1 MAVRIFID
9 GEAGTTGLQ
18 IRERLMGRDDVSLI
32 SLGAEERKDT
42 EARRRALNE
51 ADLSI
56 LCLPDAA
63 AVEAVAMI
71 ENPETK
77 VIDAS
82 TAHRVAEGWVYGFP
96 EMTAGH
102 ENAVRHARFVGNPGC
117 YPTGAIGL
125 IRPLV
130 ENALL
135 PATYPVT
142 VNAVSGYSGGG
153 KALINQME
161 DAKAEDHIGAAIFSY
176 GLQLQHK
183 HLPEMQ
189 QYSMLEHKPIFQPSV
204 ARYYKGMAVYVP
216 LHLWALPGGVGAK
229 RLHEC
234 LSDHYSGHIFTEVAP
249 LEESLAL
256 TRLDPEELNDSNRI
270 RFYVFA
276 NEKNG
281 QCVLAAT
288 LDNLGKGASGAAVQN
303 MNLMLGLDES
313 LGLDFEHAA

>member
-1 MAVRIFID
+1 MAARIFID

-18 IRERLMGRDDVSLI
+18 IRERLMARDDVTLI

-51 ADLSI
+51 ADLAI

-63 AVEAVAMI
+63 AIEAVSLI

-135 PATYPVT
+135 PADYPVA
-142 VNAVSGYSGGG
+142 VNAISGYSGGG
-153 KALINQME
+153 KALINSME
-161 DAKAEDHIGAAIFSY
+161 NSTAEDHIASAVFAY

-189 QYSMLEHKPIFQPSV
+189 QYSMLEHAPIFQPSV
-204 ARYYKGMAVYVP
+204 GRYYKGMAVYVP

-229 RLHEC
+229 RIHEC
-234 LSDHYSGHIFTEVAP
+234 LSDHYSGHLFTEVSP
-249 LEESLAL
+249 LEESGAML
-256 TRLDPEELNDSNRI
+256 RLDPEEVNDTNML
-270 RFYVFA
+270 RFHVFA
-276 NEKNG
+276 NEKIG

-303 MNLMLGLDES
+303 MNLMLGLEQG
-313 LGLDFEHAA
+313 LGLEYSRAA

>member
-1 MAVRIFID
+1 MTARIFID

-18 IRERLMGRDDVSLI
+18 IRDRLAGRDDVSLI

-42 EARRRALNE
+42 DARRRALNE

-63 AVEAVAMI
+63 AIEAVSLI
-71 ENPETK
+71 ENPEAK

-82 TAHRVAEGWVYGFP
+82 TAHRVADGWVYGFP
-96 EMTAGH
+96 EMSAGQ
-102 ENAVRHARFVGNPGC
+102 EDAVRNARFVGNPGC

-130 ENALL
+130 ENAIL
-135 PATYPVT
+135 PADHPVS

-153 KALINQME
+153 KALIGSIENA
-161 DAKAEDHIGAAIFSY
+161 DAGDHISATVFAY

-189 QYSMLEHKPIFQPSV
+189 RYAMLEHAPIFQPSV
-204 ARYYKGMAVYVP
+204 GRYYKGMAVYVP
-216 LHLWALPGGVGAK
+216 LHLWSLKGGVSAA
-229 RLHEC
+229 RIHEC
-234 LSDHYSGHIFTEVAP
+234 LSEHYRDHLFTEVAP
-249 LEESLAL
+249 LQESLAL
-256 TRLDPEELNDSNRI
+256 ARLDPEEQNGTNSM

-303 MNLMLGLDES
+303 MNLMLGLEEG
-313 LGLDFEHAA
+313 LGLSLKSAA

>member
-1 MAVRIFID
+1 MAVSIFID

-18 IRERLMGRDDVSLI
+18 IRERLAGRDDVSLI
-32 SLGAEERKDT
+32 SLGADERKDT

-63 AVEAVAMI
+63 SIEAVSLI

-82 TAHRVAEGWVYGFP
+82 TAYRVDNDWVYGFP
-96 EMTAGH
+96 ELSSGQ
-102 ENAVRHARFVGNPGC
+102 EEAVRHARFVSNPGC

-135 PATYPVT
+135 PADYPVT

-153 KALINQME
+153 KALIQSME
-161 DAKAEDHIGAAIFSY
+161 DTSAADHLSANVFAY
-176 GLQLQHK
+176 GLNLQHK

-189 QYSMLEHKPIFQPSV
+189 QYSMLEHAPIFQPSV
-204 ARYYKGMAVYVP
+204 GRYYKGMAVYVP
-216 LHLWALPGGVGAK
+216 LHLWALKEGIGAA
-229 RLHEC
+229 RIHEC
-234 LSDHYSGHIFTEVAP
+234 LSDHYSGHLFADVAP
-249 LEESLAL
+249 LDEAASLP
-256 TRLDPEELNDSNRI
+256 RLDPEEQNGTNTI

-303 MNLMLGLDES
+303 MNLMLGLEEGR
-313 LGLDFEHAA
+313 GLTYKSAA

>member
-63 AVEAVAMI
+63 AVEAVSMI
-71 ENPETK
+71 ENPDTK

-82 TAHRVAEGWVYGFP
+82 TAHRVADGWVYGFP

-102 ENAVRHARFVGNPGC
+102 ENAVRNARFVGNPGC

-130 ENALL
+130 EHSLL
-135 PATYPVT
+135 PATYPIT

-161 DAKAEDHIGAAIFSY
+161 DSKAEDHIGSAIFFY

-183 HLPEMQ
+183 HLPEM
-189 QYSMLEHKPIFQPSV
+189 
-204 ARYYKGMAVYVP
+204 
-216 LHLWALPGGVGAK
+216 
-229 RLHEC
+229 
-234 LSDHYSGHIFTEVAP
+234 
-249 LEESLAL
+249 
-256 TRLDPEELNDSNRI
+256 
-270 RFYVFA
+270 
-276 NEKNG
+276 
-281 QCVLAAT
+281 
-288 LDNLGKGASGAAVQN
+288 
-303 MNLMLGLDES
+303 
-313 LGLDFEHAA
+313 

>member
-9 GEAGTTGLQ
+9 GEVGTTGLQ
-18 IRERLMGRDDVSLI
+18 IRERLIGRDDVSLI

-63 AVEAVAMI
+63 AVEAVSMI

-130 ENALL
+130 ENSLL

-161 DAKAEDHIGAAIFSY
+161 DGKAEDHIGSAIFSY

-229 RLHEC
+229 RIHEC
-234 LSDHYSGHIFTEVAP
+234 LSDHYSGHLFTEVAP

-256 TRLDPEELNDSNRI
+256 ARLDPEEQNDSNRI

-303 MNLMLGLDES
+303 MNLMLGLEEG
-313 LGLDFEHAA
+313 LGLTLERAA